1 MKRKWYLTA
10 LAAIAAGG
18 GLHFLYDLWP
28 NALTA
33 VFAPVNESVWEHLKL
48 LYWPFLAASFFLLL
62 RDFSDRRRGWSAFL
76 TALLVMP
83 GFLLGCYYALRCGFA
98 VYGLSIDLTLYALT
112 MALGFLLA
120 RRLLQ
125 TGRAEPFCGILV
137 IAAGVCGAALAL
149 FSFAP
154 PQLPVFLP
162 PV

>member
-28 NALTA
+28 NPLTA

-48 LYWPFLAASFFLLL
+48 LYWPFLAASFFLM
-62 RDFSDRRRGWSAFL
+62 RDNPDRRRSWSAFL
-76 TALLVMP
+76 AAQLAMP
-83 GFLLGCYYALRCGFA
+83 GFLLGSYYALRCGFA
-98 VYGLSIDLTLYALT
+98 VYGLAVDLTLYALT
-112 MALGFLLA
+112 MALGFRLA
-120 RRLLQ
+120 RRLLRS
-125 TGRAEPFCGILV
+125 GRAEPLCGMLV
-137 IAAGVCGAALAL
+137 IAAGVYGAALAL

-162 PV
+162 PA